1 MILIGVKA
9 GNITCMWY
17 KSLLLRKVVPLNH
30 GLWEMKGVMLWEAIF
45 QSTCFQFRNI
55 LLSAIWSQ
63 WSEEHEGVRA
73 DEMLTKSG

>member
-30 GLWEMKGVMLWEAIF
+30 GLWEMKGVML
-45 QSTCFQFRNI
+45 
-55 LLSAIWSQ
+55 
-63 WSEEHEGVRA
+63 
-73 DEMLTKSG
+73 